1 MNWRKRFLE
10 MLNNI
15 AQHTNRN
22 ILNKVIL
29 GLLIVLLMLL
39 ILCIVIAFVFNDAFY
54 LIFGLAG
61 IVATIYMFKFYK
73 NTIL

>member
-29 GLLIVLLMLL
+29 GLFIVLLMLL

-61 IVATIYMFKFYK
+61 ILATIYMFKFYK